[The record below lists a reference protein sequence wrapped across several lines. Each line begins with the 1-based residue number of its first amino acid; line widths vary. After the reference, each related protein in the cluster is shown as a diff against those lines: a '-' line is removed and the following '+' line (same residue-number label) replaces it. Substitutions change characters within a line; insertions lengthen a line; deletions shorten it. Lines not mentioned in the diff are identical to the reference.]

1 MDIFSYFYLVILES
15 IGNSSGLAALT
26 FVDIHGAL
34 VGTVIAIALFIIL
47 AVKSKC
53 IFEKY
58 N

>member
-1 MDIFSYFYLVILES
+1 VILES
-15 IGNSSGLAALT
+15 IGNSSALAALT

-34 VGTVIAIALFIIL
+34 VGTVIAIALFVIL
-47 AVKSKC
+47 AIKGKC